1 MKNSDSDN
9 MFDFVDKLFSDE
21 VSKIDGALSDYELYK
36 EITDN
41 YFVILRE
48 LGIKNF
54 NDFHFVG
61 YDYCR
66 EIVVDGKEYDL
77 DSAFSHDDA
86 DATEAL
92 CAIDSLIADLD
103 DNEEVILKT
112 VEEIINKR

>member
-1 MKNSDSDN
+1 MKNSDN
-9 MFDFVDKLFSDE
+9 IFDFFDNIFSDE
-21 VSKIDGALSDYELYK
+21 VSKIDDSLSENDIYK
-36 EITDN
+36 EISDN
-41 YFVILRE
+41 YLILLKE
-48 LGIKNF
+48 LGIESFNF
-54 NDFHFVG
+54 FRFAG

-77 DSAFSHDDA
+77 DIAFSHDDA